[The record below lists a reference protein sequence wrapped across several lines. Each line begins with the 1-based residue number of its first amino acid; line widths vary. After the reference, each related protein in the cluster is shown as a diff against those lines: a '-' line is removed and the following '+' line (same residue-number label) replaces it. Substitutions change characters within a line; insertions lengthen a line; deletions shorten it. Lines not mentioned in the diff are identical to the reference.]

1 MKGVN
6 NWHFHGCVY
15 KYVDVGV
22 NNLLLYERPYD
33 YVGAGVNDRCVCER
47 TTTHELASVGANN
60 WCTYNH
66 ACTMGL
72 CHCATPS

>member
-1 MKGVN
+1 M
-6 NWHFHGCVY
+6 
-15 KYVDVGV
+15 DVGV

-60 WCTYNH
+60 
-66 ACTMGL
+66 
-72 CHCATPS
+72 